1 MFLTIFSFLS
11 FSFFSSFS
19 FLTVREGQRELLV
32 IRSCTNAG
40 PIYRLQIG
48 TRLVFVIKS
57 DRWNFK
63 LQLYLLAVAPNNKPI
78 KNTAAVFLLVGEK
91 ALHARSLHEP

>member
-19 FLTVREGQRELLV
+19 FFTVRKGERELPV
-32 IRSCTNAG
+32 IRNCTNVG

-48 TRLVFVIKS
+48 TRPVFVIKS

-63 LQLYLLAVAPNNKPI
+63 LQLYLLAVALNNKPI

-91 ALHARSLHEP
+91 ALHTRSLHEP